1 MNPNQDY
8 INNEIQNAID
18 WYYRQGKRYY
28 YRLFYKI
35 PGQAPI
41 LRAVMDE
48 LLTGNKE
55 ASAEKLR
62 QELTYLA
69 SRGEFPIYI
78 RVGGSSND
86 ANPSEMPVFTKM
98 NPQNALV
105 PAGMNSISGI
115 GNAYQQAGIYGP
127 EHIGLI
133 VDNERLKHEIDLIKY
148 QHENSNSAFWVELAN
163 SELGKNLISGI
174 MGIVQAFSMRGNPAS
189 LAGFSNQ
196 QQHTEHNEQI
206 QQQQTNNTTQQMDE
220 ETLTMDE
227 LYNNYIAPLETNL
240 AQIKSGMTV
249 VDLLSKLVKL
259 SSDAKNGD
267 SLASFKIKTA
277 LNNL

>member
-35 PGQAPI
+35 PGQTPI

-48 LLTGNKE
+48 LLVGNKE
-55 ASAEKLR
+55 SSAEKLR

-98 NPQNALV
+98 TPQNLL
-105 PAGMNSISGI
+105 PATNGINGI
-115 GNAYQQAGIYGP
+115 GNMQPGIYGP

-133 VDNERLKHEIDLIKY
+133 VDNERLKHEIDLIKF
-148 QHENSNSAFWVELAN
+148 QNQNSSNAFWVELAN
-163 SELGKNLISGI
+163 SELGKNLMQGVLA
-174 MGIVQAFSMRGNPAS
+174 MVQAISMRGNPAS

-196 QQHTEHNEQI
+196 QQHTAHNEQI
-206 QQQQTNNTTQQMDE
+206 KEHSNTTQQMEQD
-220 ETLTMDE
+220 TLTMED
-227 LYNNYIAPLETNL
+227 LYNNYIAPLENNL
-240 AQIKSGMTV
+240 EAIKPGMTV
-249 VDLLSKLVKL
+249 IDLLGKLVKL

-267 SLASFKIKTA
+267 QIASFKIKTA